1 MKKLMFIA
9 AVVVAG
15 LAQAASVDWSI
26 AKKAFTMGDGS
37 KPNGATVYIFD
48 TAADGYTEFITALS
62 GGTLGDTIKA
72 ETFTGAK
79 GYLGSGTTYSSSNST
94 LLNNN
99 YAKANGTVTVAKEGE
114 TYNLAAIVFDSS
126 SGQYLVSGNAPGV
139 SYKDNPDDGSVSA
152 FAAANMPSSSWAT
165 YTPTGGTD
173 PLPEPTSGLLLLVGG
188 AVLALRRKQK

>member
-9 AVVVAG
+9 AVVAAG

-26 AKKAFTMGDGS
+26 AKKSFTMSDGS

-48 TAADGYTEFITALS
+48 TAAEGYTEFITALS

-99 YAKANGTVTVAKEGE
+99 YGKANGTVTVAKEGE
-114 TYNLAAIVFDSS
+114 SYNLAAILFDDGKYTVTKS
-126 SGQYLVSGNAPGV
+126 VIGV
-139 SYKDNPDDGSVSA
+139 SYKDNPDDGAAAA
-152 FAAANMPSSSWAT
+152 FAASDMTGGTSWAT

>member
-99 YAKANGTVTVAKEGE
+99 YGKANGTVTVANAGD
-114 TYNLAAIVFDSS
+114 TYNLAAIVFDSG
-126 SGQYLVSGNAPGV
+126 SGQYLVSGSTAGV
-139 SYKDNPDDGSVSA
+139 AYTDNPDDGSVAGFTAGKMTSG
-152 FAAANMPSSSWAT
+152 SWAT